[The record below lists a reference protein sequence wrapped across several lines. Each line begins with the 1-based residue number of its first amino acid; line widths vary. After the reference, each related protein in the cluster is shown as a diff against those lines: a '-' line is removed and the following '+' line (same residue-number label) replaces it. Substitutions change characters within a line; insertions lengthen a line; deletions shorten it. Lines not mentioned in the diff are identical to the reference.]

1 MFPAG
6 ISPRQMKRMMKQ
18 MGITMDE
25 VEAEQVIIIQK
36 NKKIVIENPQV
47 SRVVAMGQKTYQ
59 IIGEER
65 EEPLDLEAGKPSA
78 KTGEELVITDED
90 IQLVASQTGVTKE
103 EAEKALRKTGGDIA
117 EAIILLKNG

>member
-1 MFPAG
+1 
-6 ISPRQMKRMMKQ
+6 

-36 NKKIVIENPQV
+36 DKKIVIENPQV

-65 EEPLDLEAGKPSA
+65 EEPLDVVAGEPSPG
-78 KTGEELVITDED
+78 GEEEPVITDED
-90 IQLVASQTGVTKE
+90 IQLVASQTGATKE
-103 EAEKALRKTGGDIA
+103 EAEKTLRKTGGDIA
-117 EAIILLKNG
+117 EAIILLKK